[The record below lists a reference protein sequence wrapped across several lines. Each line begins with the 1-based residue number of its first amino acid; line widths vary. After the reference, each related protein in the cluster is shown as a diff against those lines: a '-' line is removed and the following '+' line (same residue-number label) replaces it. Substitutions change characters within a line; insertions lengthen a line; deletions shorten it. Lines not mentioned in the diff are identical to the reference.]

1 MDADLVNVFIAKQKS
16 WIEDLLAKHII
27 LEARLQIAELAAAEK
42 AKEVDNLKAAIEEK
56 SQYINRLSDSNTK
69 KVEEMNS
76 LMAIREQ
83 AAKQKKKKE
92 DSAVSSDEF

>member
-1 MDADLVNVFIAKQKS
+1 MDADFVNVFIAKQKS

-27 LEARLQIAELAAAEK
+27 LESRLQIAESAAAEK
-42 AKEVDNLKAAIEEK
+42 AREVETLKAVVEEK

-69 KVEEMNS
+69 KAEEMSS

-83 AAKQKKKKE
+83 AKQKKKKE
-92 DSAVSSDEF
+92 DSVVSSDEF

>member
-1 MDADLVNVFIAKQKS
+1 MDADFVNVFIAKQKS

-27 LEARLQIAELAAAEK
+27 LESRLQIAEASAAEK
-42 AKEVDNLKAAIEEK
+42 SREVESLKAIIEEK

-69 KVEEMNS
+69 KAEEMSS

-83 AAKQKKKKE
+83 AKQKKKRE
-92 DSAVSSDEF
+92 DQSVSSDEF

>member
-1 MDADLVNVFIAKQKS
+1 MDADFVNVFIAKQKS

-27 LEARLQIAELAAAEK
+27 LESRLQIAEAAAAEK
-42 AKEVDNLKAAIEEK
+42 AREVENLKAIIEEK
-56 SQYINRLSDSNTK
+56 SLHINRLSDSNTK

-83 AAKQKKKKE
+83 AKQKRKKE
-92 DSAVSSDEF
+92 EQSVSSDEF